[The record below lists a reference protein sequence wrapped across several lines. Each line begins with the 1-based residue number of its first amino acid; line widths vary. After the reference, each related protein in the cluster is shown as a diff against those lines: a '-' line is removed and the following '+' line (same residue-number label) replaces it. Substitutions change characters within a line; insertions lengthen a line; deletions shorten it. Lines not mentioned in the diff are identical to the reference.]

1 MNRWMIM
8 FTGTAINIML
18 GVLYSWS
25 IFVVPLSNKFG
36 WSRAQLSWPFTA
48 SIFTFALVMVAA
60 GKWQDKVGPR
70 IVCVTGGIVMG
81 IGFILTSFVTS
92 FPALVITFG
101 VIGGA
106 GVAMSYVT
114 PVVTSMKWF
123 PDKKGLAAGITVF
136 GFGFGAFVFTPIA
149 VKLIAGVGIMAS
161 FFWLGCIWIIG
172 VGGLGMLLQVPP
184 PGYKPEGWE
193 PPVAAAGV
201 TDAVAVDWETG
212 DMIKTPTFWLLWLA
226 FLGNASVGIMVISM
240 IAPYAKTLGISAE
253 TAAFFIGYLSIT
265 NGFGRIIAG
274 WLSDAIGR
282 TRAMV
287 LIFSITTVNVF
298 LLPIMAKTTAGYAV
312 GLMICGASYGAN
324 FALFPAA
331 TAAFFGAKNLG
342 GNYAA
347 VFTAWGVGGVI
358 GPQSKAAMLRKY
370 SAGLSG
376 EELVSAR
383 LQAYKIA
390 FYIGTAMGILA
401 VVTAVLCKPPGAPPE
416 AAK

>member
-25 IFVVPLSNKFG
+25 IFVVPLSKKFG

-106 GVAMSYVT
+106 GVACSYVT

-149 VKLIAGVGIMAS
+149 VRLIKGVGIMPS

-331 TAAFFGAKNLG
+331 TGAFFGSKNLG

-370 SAGLSG
+370 SSGLSG
-376 EELVSAR
+376 EELR
-383 LQAYKIA
+383 LSRLKAYKIA

>member
-1 MNRWMIM
+1 MNRWLIM

-25 IFVVPLSNKFG
+25 IFVVPLSQKFG
-36 WSRAQLSWPFTA
+36 WTRAQLSWPFTA

-92 FPALVITFG
+92 FPALVVTFG

-149 VKLIAGVGIMAS
+149 VRLIKGVGIMPS
-161 FFWLGCIWIIG
+161 FFYLGIIWIIG
-172 VGGLGMLLQVPP
+172 VGGLGMLLRVPP
-184 PGYKPEGWE
+184 AGYKPEGWE
-193 PPVAAAGV
+193 PPAATAAAPGVAA
-201 TDAVAVDWETG
+201 DWETK
-212 DMIKTPTFWLLWLA
+212 DIIKTTTFWLLWLA

-274 WLSDAIGR
+274 WMSDAMGR
-282 TRAMV
+282 TKAMV

-298 LLPIMAKTTAGYAV
+298 LLPIMAKTVAGYAV

-331 TAAFFGAKNLG
+331 TAAFFGSKHLG

-347 VFTAWGVGGVI
+347 IFTAWGVGGVI

-370 SAGLSG
+370 SSGLSG
-376 EELVSAR
+376 DELR
-383 LQAYKIA
+383 LSRLKAYKIA
-390 FYIGTAMGILA
+390 FYIGTACGVLA
-401 VVTAVLCKPPGAPPE
+401 VITAAMCKPPGAPPTP
-416 AAK
+416 AK

>member
-25 IFVVPLSNKFG
+25 IFVVPLSKKFG

-123 PDKKGLAAGITVF
+123 PDKRGLAAGITVF

-193 PPVAAAGV
+193 PPVAAVGV

-274 WLSDAIGR
+274 WLSDLIGR

-298 LLPIMAKTTAGYAV
+298 LLPVMAKTTAGYAV

-331 TAAFFGAKNLG
+331 TAAFFGSKNLG

-370 SAGLSG
+370 STGLSG
-376 EELVSAR
+376 DELRLSR